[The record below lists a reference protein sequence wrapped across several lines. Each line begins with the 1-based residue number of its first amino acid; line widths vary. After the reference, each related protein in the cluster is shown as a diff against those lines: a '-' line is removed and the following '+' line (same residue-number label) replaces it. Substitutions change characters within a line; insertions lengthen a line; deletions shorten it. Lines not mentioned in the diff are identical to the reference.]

1 MLQLFIKHLCSS
13 SISIRIAGAYLFM
26 AMVGMT
32 LCGCSESQPA
42 GPERSPVSG
51 TITFAGK
58 PVPFG
63 TISFI
68 PPEGSGLPVS
78 GAEIQDG
85 QYNCSKN
92 GGVPL
97 GKHRVEINGWSTP
110 PTEQGAAD
118 LAAPTQAPLIPKK
131 YNTQSELT
139 LSVDSS
145 NPLVN
150 DFDLK

>member
-1 MLQLFIKHLCSS
+1 MFHFSRQRL
-13 SISIRIAGAYLFM
+13 SISALAIRIAGTYSFM
-26 AMVGMT
+26 AMVSMT
-32 LCGCSESQPA
+32 LCGCSESQPV

-63 TISFI
+63 TVSFI

-85 QYNCSKN
+85 QYDCSKN
-92 GGVPL
+92 GGVPV

-110 PTEQGAAD
+110 PTDQGAAD
-118 LAAPTQAPLIPKK
+118 LTAPTQAPLIPKK

-145 NPLVN
+145 NPLVK